1 MAARITAG
9 DFDQKVIGAS
19 LPVLVDF
26 YSDSCVACKKL
37 SPVLGDIEDDYEDK
51 LTVYKLNTSFDG
63 AAAEKYGV
71 LSNPTLVLF
80 KDGAEAGRQVGA
92 KTYDDLCDWI
102 DEII

>member
-9 DFDQKVIGAS
+9 DFDQKVFSSS

-26 YSDSCVACKKL
+26 YSDSCIACKKL

-51 LTVYKLNTSFDG
+51 LTVFKLNTSFDG
-63 AAAEKYGV
+63 AVAEKYKV
-71 LSNPTLVLF
+71 LSNPTLILF
-80 KDGAEAGRQVGA
+80 KDNAEVGRQVGA

-102 DEII
+102 DELL